1 MKHGF
6 RLGMVLAGLLMTV
19 IPSSPG
25 TVERVFM
32 FGTEYV
38 RMDDWARANRYTFR
52 WTVPKQEARIIMPG
66 GSLVFRA
73 DSRKIGLKGIQ
84 VALAAPVV
92 MKNGA
97 AYLSAVDLNGTVNP
111 ILFPSRIPAA
121 RPVKTIVLDPGHGGK
136 DPGNQEGRRQE
147 KEYTLTLAREL
158 SALLTKAGFN
168 VFLTRTSDTFLD
180 LPERAEIA
188 RRRGADLLL
197 CLHFNSF
204 DGVAASSVQGAET
217 FCMTQARTSSTH
229 AQGQG
234 AQSGAYP
241 GNRSDAK
248 NVLLSYQIQKA
259 LVLQAGLEDRGVKR
273 ARFAVL
279 RDAQMPTAYI
289 EAAFMT
295 HPGDARRIYDAAQRR
310 RLAEAVVEGVRA
322 YKKLVDR

>member
-6 RLGMVLAGLLMTV
+6 RLGVVLAGWLMAV
-19 IPSSPG
+19 VPSALG

-32 FGTEYV
+32 FGSEYV
-38 RMDDWARANRYTFR
+38 RMDDWARANRYTFH

-73 DSRKIGLKGIQ
+73 DSRKMGLKGIQ

-97 AYLSAVDLNGTVNP
+97 AYLAAVDLNGTVNP
-111 ILFPSRIPAA
+111 ILFPSRNPAG

-147 KEYTLTLAREL
+147 KEYTLILAREL
-158 SALLTKAGFN
+158 SALLTKAGFK

-188 RRRGADLLL
+188 RRRGADLFL

-204 DGVAASSVQGAET
+204 DGVAAASVQGAET

-229 AQGQG
+229 ARGEG

-248 NVLLSYQIQKA
+248 NILLSYQIQKA

-310 RLAEAVVEGVRA
+310 RLAEAVVEGVKA